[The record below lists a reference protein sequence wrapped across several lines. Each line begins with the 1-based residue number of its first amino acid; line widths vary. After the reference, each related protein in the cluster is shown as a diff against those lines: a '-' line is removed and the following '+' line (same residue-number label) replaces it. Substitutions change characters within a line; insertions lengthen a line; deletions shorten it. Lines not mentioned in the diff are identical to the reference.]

1 VKGAYDMPS
10 GLSPNTKDFLSKMIV
25 RDPTRRLGSL
35 AGGERDIF
43 VHPFFTG
50 IDFKELRRMAI
61 KAPYVPTIKDP
72 LDAENFEDWS
82 HLEDKSKKKYKS
94 LTKKQEE
101 IFEDF

>member
-1 VKGAYDMPS
+1 
-10 GLSPNTKDFLSKMIV
+10 MIK

-43 VHPFFTG
+43 VHPFFES
-50 IDFKELRRMAI
+50 IDFKELRRMTI
-61 KAPYVPTIKDP
+61 KPPYVPTIKNP
-72 LDAENFEDWS
+72 LDATNFEDWS
-82 HLEDKSKKKYKS
+82 HLQDKTEKKYKS

>member
-1 VKGAYDMPS
+1 MPT

-50 IDFKELRRMAI
+50 IDFKELRRMSL

-72 LDAENFEDWS
+72 LDATNFEDWS
-82 HLEDKSKKKYKS
+82 HLEDKSHKKYKS